1 MRLSCLFLVVLMLG
15 ATAAGAESW
24 TLPPAGYAYAP
35 IARCAEPA
43 AAELRPNE
51 ARYEICRDQMA
62 LFKAAVAQAQADGK
76 LLIVDFGATWCPWC
90 RSLQAQWQS
99 AALLGSKAGNVDLA
113 ATFALVEI
121 GISTI
126 HAGRRVDVASGQAVL
141 AEVLAATSGVKLRS
155 VPFIAVVDP
164 GDRARTIARNLD
176 DFEQASTGRHDATAV
191 RDFLVG
197 AHHHLRKGA
206 AAPSEPG
213 WLAKKLN
220 RAWARLFGT

>member
-1 MRLSCLFLVVLMLG
+1 
-15 ATAAGAESW
+15 
-24 TLPPAGYAYAP
+24 
-35 IARCAEPA
+35 
-43 AAELRPNE
+43 
-51 ARYEICRDQMA
+51 MA

-76 LLIVDFGATWCPWC
+76 LLVVDFGATWCPWC

-121 GISTI
+121 DISTI

-164 GDRARTIARNLD
+164 GDRARTIARNL
-176 DFEQASTGRHDATAV
+176 E
-191 RDFLVG
+191 
-197 AHHHLRKGA
+197 
-206 AAPSEPG
+206 
-213 WLAKKLN
+213 
-220 RAWARLFGT
+220 